1 MPGLFSWPE
10 SMPKFSNPSE
20 IARETLRLIAVRRLS
35 PSPENYQALYN
46 EIAGTAR
53 PLSQAVPAREL
64 KALVASLPKETVGQ
78 QRLVRRFEQAL
89 AGKQWDEIREGLSE
103 LIRQLGKEN
112 DLAWNELFGDLLR
125 QWENKQAGLTIAR
138 KRESLERVLASG
150 TGSSELLFGRLQGL
164 VKAWSQNTPGADD
177 LGVGAPGAAPGAA
190 PAVARPSL
198 PAEVDTATPI
208 TGPLSSDLR
217 ELFAYILET
226 VIATQLADEAELAAD
241 ARALVHRVRTADS
254 RDAMEGL
261 LAGVKR
267 FTFRLE
273 ILAEDHAE
281 LRAGLLNLLQLLIDN
296 VGELVIEDRWLEG
309 QVEILRDIVAGPLN
323 IRSISDAETRIKE
336 VIFKQ
341 SQLKHSLNEARQ
353 SLKQMLAGFVDH
365 LAEFADST
373 SDYHDKIEICADQ
386 ISKAEDISQLEDVL
400 AEVIRETKIIQLNA
414 QRSRDE
420 LRTSKERVDAAEKRI
435 AEMQVELDRASTLV
449 RHDQL
454 TGALN
459 RRGLAETFDKEVA
472 RARRRG
478 AALCV
483 ALLDIDDFKKLND
496 SLGHDAGDAALIHL
510 TTVIRETLRPQ
521 DTVARFG
528 GEEFIIVL
536 PETPIDD
543 AQKAIVR
550 LQRELTRRIFLHQNN
565 RQLITFSAG
574 VTEVRASDTQESVTQ
589 RADKAMYAAK
599 QGGKNRVVI
608 APASASR
615 EPAEGGGERTPYS
628 PSELSR

>member
-1 MPGLFSWPE
+1 LPALPAPF
-10 SMPKFSNPSE
+10 
-20 IARETLRLIAVRRLS
+20 RR
-35 PSPENYQALYN
+35 
-46 EIAGTAR
+46 R
-53 PLSQAVPAREL
+53 FPAREL

-177 LGVGAPGAAPGAA
+177 LGIGAPGAA

-208 TGPLSSDLR
+208 TGNCRATCAISSPTSSKPSSRPSLPMSR
-217 ELFAYILET
+217 NWRPMPGRWCTGFAPPGS
-226 VIATQLADEAELAAD
+226 
-241 ARALVHRVRTADS
+241 RA
-254 RDAMEGL
+254 AMEGL
-261 LAGVKR
+261 LAGIKR
-267 FTFRLE
+267 FAFRLE
-273 ILAEDHAE
+273 ILAEDRAE

-309 QVEILRDIVAGPLN
+309 QIEIVRDIVAGPLN
-323 IRSISDAETRIKE
+323 IRSIGDAETRLKE

-341 SQLKHSLNEARQ
+341 SQLKHSLNEARE

-386 ISKAEDISQLEDVL
+386 ISKAEDITQLEDVL

-420 LRTSKERVDAAEKRI
+420 LRTARQRVDEAEKRI
-435 AEMQVELDRASTLV
+435 AELQVELDKASTLV

-459 RRGLAETFDKEVA
+459 RRGLEEAFDKEW
-472 RARRRG
+472 RAPSAGGRRC
-478 AALCV
+478 ASHC
-483 ALLDIDDFKKLND
+483 
-496 SLGHDAGDAALIHL
+496 STS
-510 TTVIRETLRPQ
+510 TTSRSSTTLSA
-521 DTVARFG
+521 T
-528 GEEFIIVL
+528 
-536 PETPIDD
+536 TP
-543 AQKAIVR
+543 A
-550 LQRELTRRIFLHQNN
+550 TRR
-565 RQLITFSAG
+565 
-574 VTEVRASDTQESVTQ
+574 
-589 RADKAMYAAK
+589 
-599 QGGKNRVVI
+599 
-608 APASASR
+608 
-615 EPAEGGGERTPYS
+615 
-628 PSELSR
+628 